1 MGEAE
6 SELLRNSE
14 LGTGAPGLAV
24 TFPRSHSS
32 EQGGGRPGQEL
43 PAQGPL
49 TANPLPPT
57 PSRAR
62 CSAWRHHLQAHPLPA
77 HRSAPNCYPFG
88 SRGWWGRG
96 GAVI

>member
-14 LGTGAPGLAV
+14 LGIGAPGRAV
-24 TFPRSHSS
+24 TFPWSHSS

-57 PSRAR
+57 PQQGQMFSLTSPPTGPPSP
-62 CSAWRHHLQAHPLPA
+62 CPLLCP
-77 HRSAPNCYPFG
+77 
-88 SRGWWGRG
+88 
-96 GAVI
+96 